1 MSRIPGEIDMIL
13 KSGIY
18 LARRVCVALA
28 VSGLVATG
36 AVALA
41 QDAAQPL
48 EVAHAGEGGDY
59 GYALR
64 LESANALFNARNHY
78 RRGETREAVNEL
90 RKVMSWVQTAAGEMQ
105 LPGPRARLDDAAGG
119 LARLAGELEAGRL
132 VEPADVDTELSR
144 TSQGLAEF
152 HYYRARARE
161 TSDAE
166 DARYAAREL
175 VMAATYLMQAATM
188 SHYQY
193 DPDTMTMFEEVRRDG
208 RLAAQQGR
216 VESERLGRH
225 LDAVAVAIREI
236 GNAPRGPD

>member
-1 MSRIPGEIDMIL
+1 MISR
-13 KSGIY
+13 SGFY
-18 LARRVCVALA
+18 LARRVCVVLA

-36 AVALA
+36 AAALA
-41 QDAAQPL
+41 QDVAQPL
-48 EVAHAGEGGDY
+48 EVAHAGEDGDY

-64 LESANALFNARNHY
+64 LESANALFSVRNHY

-90 RKVMSWVQTAAGEMQ
+90 RKVMSWVTTAVGETR
-105 LPGPRARLDDAAGG
+105 LPGPRSRLDDAAGG

-144 TSQGLAEF
+144 ASQSLAEF
-152 HYYRARARE
+152 HYYRARDRE
-161 TSDAE
+161 TADAE

-175 VMAATYLMQAATM
+175 AMAATYLMQAATM

-193 DPDTMTMFEEVRRDG
+193 DPDTMTMFEEVRSDG

-216 VESERLGRH
+216 VEIERLGRH
-225 LDAVAVAIREI
+225 LDAVAMTIREI
-236 GNAPRGPD
+236 GNATRGSD